1 MKKFFGEFKKFATKG
16 NVIDMAVGVVIG
28 AAFTAIVNSL
38 VKDIINPLIG
48 LLTGGIDF
56 GELNVELRPA
66 VAEVTDAAGNVITKA
81 KDALTLNYGALI
93 AAILNFIIVAF
104 VLFLVVRSFN
114 KLKER
119 SEAKKKAEEEAA
131 KAAQPPEEPKED
143 TDKILS
149 DIRDLL
155 TKMNEK

>member
-1 MKKFFGEFKKFATKG
+1 MKKFWGEFKTFATKG

-48 LLTGGIDF
+48 LLTGGVDF
-56 GELNVELRPA
+56 GELKAVLKPA
-66 VAEVTDAAGNVITKA
+66 VAEVTNEAGEVIVEA

-93 AAILNFIIVAF
+93 AAILNFLIVAF
-104 VLFLVVRSFN
+104 VLFIVIRSFN
-114 KLKER
+114 KLKEKA
-119 SEAKKKAEEEAA
+119 EARKKAEEEAA
-131 KAAQPPEEPKED
+131 KEETPEEPKED

>member
-1 MKKFFGEFKKFATKG
+1 MKKFFSEFKEFATKG

-28 AAFTAIVNSL
+28 GAFTAIVTSL

-48 LLTGGIDF
+48 LLTGGVDF
-56 GELNVELRPA
+56 GELKAILKPAELNEA
-66 VAEVTDAAGNVITKA
+66 GEVVKE
-81 KDALTLNYGALI
+81 ALTLNYGALI
-93 AAILNFIIVAF
+93 AAILNFLIIALCIFTVI
-104 VLFLVVRSFN
+104 RTFN
-114 KLKER
+114 KAKAKL
-119 SEAKKKAEEEAA
+119 EAKKKAEEAA
-131 KAAQPPEEPKED
+131 KEEEKAEEEPKED

>member
-56 GELNVELRPA
+56 GELNWEIKA
-66 VAEVTDAAGNVITKA
+66 AEINQETGEITKA
-81 KDALTLNYGALI
+81 ALTLNYGALI

-104 VLFLVVRSFN
+104 VLFLVIRGFN
-114 KLKER
+114 KMKER